1 MRRIV
6 ESSTV
11 VLKTKNNKKLNLK
24 CSFCPPFLFYSV
36 VVLRDL
42 LAVYHLNVP
51 RPPCGTVLFSTP
63 NEVSTHW
70 TVLVSVCI
78 SECILGSRH
87 QEMRQ
92 DLKRRTLTTSS
103 LQGKLVS
110 HQMVDKKRKKKNQ
123 DGLFF

>member
-42 LAVYHLNVP
+42 LAVYRFNVP

-78 SECILGSRH
+78 SECITGSRH
-87 QEMRQ
+87 QDETGSQ
-92 DLKRRTLTTSS
+92 ASYTNQES
-103 LQGKLVS
+103 QGKLVS
-110 HQMVDKKRKKKNQ
+110 HQTVDKKRKKKNQ